1 MSSVCETLLPMRG
14 LSAYAEPSGDRQAH
28 RAGQRA
34 AEVFLD
40 RRVLFRRT
48 SGRPVRADWAK
59 LHDPVYW
66 PYDMLAAL
74 KGPAEAGRIDDP
86 WCADALDLLERKQLP
101 TGGGRPMRHTPGVS
115 ARDRAWNWS
124 CRWGRVPGRAVVGRT
139 GTGAD
144 ERMGHRGRAVRPAQS
159 RTALETYRPG

>member
-1 MSSVCETLLPMRG
+1 M
-14 LSAYAEPSGDRQAH
+14 PS
-28 RAGQRA
+28 RAVIG
-34 AEVFLD
+34 
-40 RRVLFRRT
+40 RRTAPANVRPRCSWTGGVLFRRT

-101 TGGGRPMRHTPGVS
+101 TRGWAADAPYARGVGEGQGLELVVSLGPGSGAGRGGANRNGSG
-115 ARDRAWNWS
+115 
-124 CRWGRVPGRAVVGRT
+124 
-139 GTGAD
+139 
-144 ERMGHRGRAVRPAQS
+144 
-159 RTALETYRPG
+159 

>member
-1 MSSVCETLLPMRG
+1 M
-14 LSAYAEPSGDRQAH
+14 PS
-28 RAGQRA
+28 RAVIG
-34 AEVFLD
+34 
-40 RRVLFRRT
+40 RRTAPANVRPRCSWTGGVLFRRT

-66 PYDMLAAL
+66 PYDMLAAV
-74 KGPAEAGRIDDP
+74 KGPAEAGRIHDP

-101 TGGGRPMRHTPGVS
+101 TGGGRPMPHTPGVS